1 MDCYTEEKRKELVAK
16 QRELN
21 RIKKRIEEIDNLIIK
36 IYEDNISG
44 KISDERFTVFSN
56 RYESEQ
62 QELKAKNSDIENHLS
77 SETDKSDNLQK
88 FINKVKKIIRPDK
101 LTAELVNELIDRIE
115 VHAPRYLDGK
125 RYQMIDIF
133 YKGVGII
140 NLLSPE
146 DFEKS
151 FQKKME
157 KRRQQKS
164 A

>member
-1 MDCYTEEKRKELVAK
+1 M
-16 QRELN
+16 N

-36 IYEDNISG
+36 IYEDNVSG
-44 KISDERFTVFSN
+44 KISDERFTAFSN
-56 RYESEQ
+56 RYEAEQ
-62 QELKAKNSDIENHLS
+62 QELKARIPDLENYLS
-77 SETDKSDNLQK
+77 SETNKSDNLQK
-88 FINKVKKIIRPDK
+88 FINKVKKITRPDK

-115 VHAPRYLDGK
+115 VHAPKYLDGK

-133 YKGVGII
+133 YKDVGII

-157 KRRQQKS
+157 KRRQQKT